1 MSVWYRKY
9 TKKEM
14 QEEEERR
21 KPDKKCKQEQVIYI

>member
-14 QEEEERR
+14 QEEERR